1 MKILNLKS
9 NRYFPGFWLLLFGIL
24 LFVLLFTPLR
34 TISIIFISLLAIYVA
49 VSSYAK
55 FSNTDKHP
63 FRSKARDQIY
73 KNQDEII

>member
-1 MKILNLKS
+1 MKILNFKS
-9 NRYFPGFWLLLFGIL
+9 NRYFPGFWLLLLGIL

-34 TISIIFISLLAIYVA
+34 TISIIFISLLAIYVS

>member
-1 MKILNLKS
+1 MKILNFKS
-9 NRYFPGFWLLLFGIL
+9 NRYFPGLWLLFFSIL

-34 TISIIFISLLAIYVA
+34 TIRIVVISLTAIYVA
-49 VSSYAK
+49 ISSYAK

-73 KNQDEII
+73 KNQDEIN